1 MKKIKSHITIL
12 LYCIFVNLYKIS
24 CFPLYS
30 QIHNSNSEIEFV
42 QVQAKGNFR
51 RSFEPVLQSEKN
63 LNSNHNLSCPP
74 AAKQV
79 MYDEFLF
86 SEIRLTIRENTIN
99 NRRRIEDNNHSF
111 FFIYCNNQIDLIFI
125 LSLDLNN

>member
-42 QVQAKGNFR
+42 QVQAKENFR

-63 LNSNHNLSCPP
+63 LNSNHNLLALPP
-74 AAKQV
+74 QNKLCTMNFYFQGF
-79 MYDEFLF
+79 D
-86 SEIRLTIRENTIN
+86 
-99 NRRRIEDNNHSF
+99 
-111 FFIYCNNQIDLIFI
+111 
-125 LSLDLNN
+125 